1 MSGRRDAATRGA
13 GGGVRARGGAR
24 AASYSY
30 RYPRPAVTV
39 DCVVLGLD
47 GPALK
52 VLLIR
57 RDRPPFEG
65 RWALPGGFV
74 DEDEPLEA
82 AARRELREETGL
94 DGVALEQLQT
104 FGAIDRDPRDR
115 VISVVHWALVRGA
128 EHPARAADDARDAAW
143 LPAARISGL
152 AFDHDAIL
160 ALALRRLRE
169 RAACRPLGLGLL
181 PPRFPLADLRGL
193 YEAIL
198 DRPLDARRFRRHAL
212 ALGVLVPVGRARPGG
227 LELYRFDRRAYARRV
242 EEGPRLPA

>member
-1 MSGRRDAATRGA
+1 MSGRRAAAGRGS
-13 GGGVRARGGAR
+13 GGSLAHAEAPGAM
-24 AASYSY
+24 SYSY

-74 DEDEPLEA
+74 DEGEPLEA

-94 DGVALEQLQT
+94 DGVALEQLQA

-115 VISVVHWALVRGA
+115 VISVAHWALVRAA

-143 LPAARISGL
+143 LPVAAIAGL

-169 RAACRPLGLGLL
+169 RAACRPIGLGLL
-181 PPRFPLADLRGL
+181 PPRFPLAALRGL

-198 DRPLDARRFRRHAL
+198 GRPLDARRFRRHAL
-212 ALGVLVPVGRARPGG
+212 ALGVLVPVGRTRPGG
-227 LELYRFDRRAYARRV
+227 AALYRFDRRGYARRV